1 MTFKEFRA
9 TCQYC
14 DDLGAALGDATL
26 AGVHGY
32 LYCDVLFIENT
43 ATWCRPDQ
51 GDPWGPNWYA
61 MIGRSEYRSNNLT
74 EIERRL
80 YDFAVAHGYTA

>member
-1 MTFKEFRA
+1 
-9 TCQYC
+9 
-14 DDLGAALGDATL
+14 
-26 AGVHGY
+26 
-32 LYCDVLFIENT
+32 
-43 ATWCRPDQ
+43 
-51 GDPWGPNWYA
+51 